1 MSAKKKQP
9 QGDAT
14 EARIRDFF
22 ERNYELLRMES
33 GQVLTNDLK
42 QEALNQVLFY
52 YRKMKHVA
60 DNVTRTEVRLALPE
74 QRTAQG
80 RRFTIEGVVDV
91 VQEGDETWLYDIK
104 THDPEHVRQHP
115 GSYEQQLNVYAHIWQ
130 NLQGQPLHHTGDTDL
145 VHHLRQLPRT
155 RGPDQRHRG
164 RIGRHHRLDARKY
177 SLFPAAH
184 DGKAAVLRPRLS
196 ARHGCVDPRESEI
209 RGVPG
214 DRDGLFRIDRREVQN
229 GSAVGGRFRQPVRS
243 QEHVANSSAIEDAQ
257 AQDVG
262 AFGDFAGTGCD
273 RSAGVRQR
281 LQAVRFPV
289 PANQLETL
297 RAQPQRHRKTQQAQS
312 DESDDLRS
320 GRGVRPLV
328 HGRRVGCSARTLA
341 IRSRRSATRAA
352 LASASNLSETGC
364 TF

>member
-1 MSAKKKQP
+1 MAGKKAP

-52 YRKMKHVA
+52 YKKLKHVA

-130 NLQGQPLHHTGDTDL
+130 NLQRQPLHHTAIIATQYPRAMKDAWRRNDMAAFLFEFERWQPLIELPFDQGRLEETLGSFAEVVDAIEGK
-145 VHHLRQLPRT
+145 HFAPRT
-155 RGPDQRHRG
+155 EEDLDGGGKRRFATRVC
-164 RIGRHHRLDARKY
+164 RNCDARFSCTSY
-177 SLFPAAH
+177 
-184 DGKAAVLRPRLS
+184 RTW
-196 ARHGCVDPRESEI
+196 ARK
-209 RGVPG
+209 
-214 DRDGLFRIDRREVQN
+214 
-229 GSAVGGRFRQPVRS
+229 RS
-243 QEHVANSSAIEDAQ
+243 GN
-257 AQDVG
+257 
-262 AFGDFAGTGCD
+262 D
-273 RSAGVRQR
+273 RSA
-281 LQAVRFPV
+281 AKYFSDPV
-289 PANQLETL
+289 PDAEQNDWVDGNLET
-297 RAQPQRHRKTQQAQS
+297 APIG
-312 DESDDLRS
+312 E
-320 GRGVRPLV
+320 
-328 HGRRVGCSARTLA
+328 
-341 IRSRRSATRAA
+341 
-352 LASASNLSETGC
+352 
-364 TF
+364 

>member
-1 MSAKKKQP
+1 MAGKKAP

-52 YRKMKHVA
+52 YKKLKHVA

-130 NLQGQPLHHTGDTDL
+130 NLQRQPLHHTAIIATQYPRAMKDAWRRNDMAAFLFEFERWQPLIELPFDQGRLEETLGSFAEVVDAIEGK
-145 VHHLRQLPRT
+145 HFAPRT
-155 RGPDQRHRG
+155 EEDLDGGGKRRFATRVC
-164 RIGRHHRLDARKY
+164 RNCDARFSCSSY
-177 SLFPAAH
+177 
-184 DGKAAVLRPRLS
+184 RTW
-196 ARHGCVDPRESEI
+196 ARK
-209 RGVPG
+209 
-214 DRDGLFRIDRREVQN
+214 
-229 GSAVGGRFRQPVRS
+229 RS
-243 QEHVANSSAIEDAQ
+243 GN
-257 AQDVG
+257 
-262 AFGDFAGTGCD
+262 D
-273 RSAGVRQR
+273 RSA
-281 LQAVRFPV
+281 AKYFSDPV
-289 PANQLETL
+289 PEAEQNDWVDGNLET
-297 RAQPQRHRKTQQAQS
+297 APIG
-312 DESDDLRS
+312 E
-320 GRGVRPLV
+320 
-328 HGRRVGCSARTLA
+328 
-341 IRSRRSATRAA
+341 
-352 LASASNLSETGC
+352 
-364 TF
+364 

>member
-1 MSAKKKQP
+1 MAGKKAP

-130 NLQGQPLHHTGDTDL
+130 NLQRQPLHHTAIIATQYPRAMKDAWRRNDMAAFLFEFERWQPLIELPFDQGRLEETLGSFAEVVDAIEGK
-145 VHHLRQLPRT
+145 HFAPRT
-155 RGPDQRHRG
+155 EEDLDGGGKRRFATRVC
-164 RIGRHHRLDARKY
+164 RNCDARFSCSSY
-177 SLFPAAH
+177 RAW
-184 DGKAAVLRPRLS
+184 
-196 ARHGCVDPRESEI
+196 ARK
-209 RGVPG
+209 
-214 DRDGLFRIDRREVQN
+214 
-229 GSAVGGRFRQPVRS
+229 RS
-243 QEHVANSSAIEDAQ
+243 GN
-257 AQDVG
+257 
-262 AFGDFAGTGCD
+262 D
-273 RSAGVRQR
+273 RSA
-281 LQAVRFPV
+281 AKYFSDPV
-289 PANQLETL
+289 PDAEQNDWVDGNLEAVTIG
-297 RAQPQRHRKTQQAQS
+297 
-312 DESDDLRS
+312 E
-320 GRGVRPLV
+320 
-328 HGRRVGCSARTLA
+328 
-341 IRSRRSATRAA
+341 
-352 LASASNLSETGC
+352 
-364 TF
+364 